1 MQRSNMRSARCKYCK
16 MEDHYID
23 ECPDILCKRCNDRGH
38 PHWKCTGK
46 KSSSSKP
53 SVTVQVIEDKSINK
67 SIRSENRFDLLEEDD
82 LMHDSDSIF
91 HFLQYKDKPWKEL

>member
-1 MQRSNMRSARCKYCK
+1 MRSARCKYCK

-23 ECPDILCKRCNDRGH
+23 DCPDILCKRCNDRGH

-46 KSSSSKP
+46 KKSAPSRS
-53 SVTVQVIEDKSINK
+53 SVTVQVVEEKVEEK
-67 SIRSENRFDLLEEDD
+67 PVKKVIRSQNPFDLLEEED

-91 HFLQYKDKPWKEL
+91 HFLQYKDKPWEEL